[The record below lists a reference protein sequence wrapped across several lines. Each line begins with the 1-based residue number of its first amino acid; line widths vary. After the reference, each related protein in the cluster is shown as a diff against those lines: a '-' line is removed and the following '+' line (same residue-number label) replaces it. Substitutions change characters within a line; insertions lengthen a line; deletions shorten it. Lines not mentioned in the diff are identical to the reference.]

1 MTLNN
6 YRSAVPVIGTAD
18 VAGTVAYFEQTLGFK
33 PQWIWGE
40 PPVYAGVKAGSAML
54 YISCDPEL
62 AAAIREQCLT
72 PDIFLWVS
80 DIGKIYEEHRARH
93 ADIREELTER
103 PWGVRQYVNREPNGY
118 HLKIAE
124 PLEAENA

>member
-6 YRSAVPVIGTAD
+6 YSSAVPVIGTAD

-33 PQWIWGE
+33 P
-40 PPVYAGVKAGSAML
+40 YAGVKAGSAML

-103 PWGVRQYVNREPNGY
+103 PWGVRQYVIREPNGY